1 MQTSLLTHHLITQ
14 GLFSPHVL
22 LIKTRSSVSTTRFL
36 LVLQQQLQMLLK
48 LAKFVML
55 VLLFGTVVLH
65 IMAAVAFAHEG
76 LNN

>member
-1 MQTSLLTHHLITQ
+1 
-14 GLFSPHVL
+14 
-22 LIKTRSSVSTTRFL
+22 
-36 LVLQQQLQMLLK
+36 MLLK